1 MPANPNK
8 ALFDATIS
16 GNLSAVTKALNDGGD
31 PNWLNPK
38 DEMASLPL
46 HYAAGQGYE
55 DVVQLLV
62 ERKADPNVRN
72 IHRYTPLHNAARK
85 GYGAVA
91 QILIASRADV
101 AAEAPYLSQSIPHSS
116 LHSLSERNDG
126 KSPSQVAQESG
137 HSSMASLFA
146 KKSEAATV
154 ELVDGHDQK
163 SSVNLKPFG
172 LHSAKAQ
179 SKAKPK
185 SVEELLNSLNLQKY
199 LPNFEAEEVVL
210 ENFPHLRREDLKEI
224 GLPLGPRTTIWAY
237 FNVEQ

>member
-1 MPANPNK
+1 
-8 ALFDATIS
+8 
-16 GNLSAVTKALNDGGD
+16 
-31 PNWLNPK
+31 
-38 DEMASLPL
+38 MASLPL

-101 AAEAPYLSQSIPHSS
+101 AA
-116 LHSLSERNDG
+116 ERNDG